1 MRTERIVRVLEDEL
15 SANGGDP
22 HMIEIELTEG
32 KLLNNSA
39 QSSRMLELFKG
50 MGFRFAIDDF
60 GMGHNSMRYLREFS
74 IDVIKLDGSLTT
86 EVLKDKS
93 SRDIVASIA
102 QLADNLGMKIIA
114 EFVETKEQMEVLRQ
128 LGCHIYQGMYYSLAL
143 PAAEF
148 ETFAKKINAPAAMP
162 PAGSELETKGLK

>member
-1 MRTERIVRVLEDEL
+1 
-15 SANGGDP
+15 
-22 HMIEIELTEG
+22 
-32 KLLNNSA
+32 
-39 QSSRMLELFKG
+39 MLELFKG

-74 IDVIKLDGSLTT
+74 VDVIKLDGSLTT

-102 QLADNLGMKIIA
+102 QLANNLGMKIIA

-143 PAAEF
+143 QAAEF
-148 ETFAKKINAPAAMP
+148 ENFARKINALSAQTPTDN
-162 PAGSELETKGLK
+162 GLESDN